1 MAGALKNLRVL
12 DATHV
17 LAGPFCGYQLAL
29 LGADVIKIEPP
40 TAPDCARGRG
50 PDDERNARG
59 LGLTYQVQGA
69 NKRALALDMTT
80 AEGRDILLALVRDAD
95 VFIENYTTGALGR
108 LGLGYEDLAAQNTGL
123 IYCSMT
129 GFGDTG
135 PKAATGAYDNVI
147 QATSGIIAQSAGH
160 KPGVSFVDYAAGYS
174 AAFAIMAALHQRQ
187 HSGRGTHISASM
199 LEVAMSLMA
208 PEVAAAQQRDPIRR
222 PSEAGIITYET
233 LDGQLMPG
241 AFHPAQYGRLDACLS
256 ELGHTVEGL
265 SSIRDWPD
273 VWAHADTLR
282 PQLASVFLTRTAD
295 EWVELLHAAD
305 LPAERIRKLSE
316 AVEEPQLDARG
327 YFAASPDDPDVLL
340 PLAAFSLSQGGPE
353 ITRSPPTV
361 GQHSSEI
368 LEELG
373 YSADTI
379 VRLRKDGVIA

>member
-50 PDDERNARG
+50 PDDARNARG

-69 NKRALALDMTT
+69 NKRALALDMSTP
-80 AEGRDILLALVRDAD
+80 EGRDILLALAREAD
-95 VFIENYTTGALGR
+95 VFIENYTTGAMSR
-108 LGLGYEDLAAQNTGL
+108 LGLGYEDLAAQNAGL

-135 PKAATGAYDNVI
+135 PKSATGAYDNVI
-147 QATSGIIAQSAGH
+147 QAISGIISQSAGH

-174 AAFAIMAALHQRQ
+174 AAFAIMAALYQRQ

-208 PEVAAAQQRDPIRR
+208 PEVAAAQHVDPIKR

-233 LDGQLMPG
+233 LEGQVMPG
-241 AFHPAQYGRLDACLS
+241 AFRPAQYGKLNDCLS
-256 ELGHTVEGL
+256 DLGYSVDGL
-265 SSIRDWPD
+265 SAIRDWPD
-273 VWAHADTLR
+273 VWAHADALR
-282 PQLASVFLTRTAD
+282 PKLASVFLTRTAD

-305 LPAERIRKLSE
+305 LPAERIKTLPE
-316 AVEEPQLDARG
+316 AVEELQLGARG
-327 YFAASPDDPDVLL
+327 YFAASPDDPDVML
-340 PLAAFSLSQGGPE
+340 PLAAFTLTQGGPK

-379 VRLRKDGVIA
+379 ARLRKDGVIA